1 MNIQKIIKNLKILK
15 IKKEKANLNVD
26 KLIAY
31 ITSKIND
38 RRKKQ
43 NLELVTMENQT
54 ANQILLIDLII
65 VNLEPFSVV
74 DIQTYSQIIQKAVNE
89 LKTDL
94 YSENQFMYAISKEY
108 QYSNIKNM
116 EQIKQKYFEKN
127 GFKDIPFFESVE
139 RVVID
144 RFHKELA
151 NCFIT

>member
-1 MNIQKIIKNLKILK
+1 MNIAKIISNLKILK
-15 IKKEKANLNVD
+15 IKKEKANLNVN
-26 KLIAY
+26 KLITY

-43 NLELVTMENQT
+43 NLELVTIENQT

-65 VNLEPFSVV
+65 ANLEPFSVV

-108 QYSNIKNM
+108 QYCNIQNL
-116 EQIKQKYFEKN
+116 EQVKQKYFEKN

-151 NCFIT
+151 ECFIV